1 MSAAGNKGKDTHHPM
16 NSSENGKNLPP
27 FERLKRW
34 WRGLTPAAQV
44 YTLALVCLLISF
56 AVTWAAPKHAVAQAF
71 AYLPFALF
79 GLCFLKEAYDWVVPK
94 LQLPLVKLLV
104 AASGVMAAAAATGV
118 SRMAVNEATGQD
130 PAAFTT
136 TVAFLVPLSFV
147 PVLAALVAVG
157 GVFVVPATMIGSLGK
172 AFFTWSKPK
181 DLDVML
187 SIARVIGC
195 ITVIAASASLLYAS
209 SPLFPTLNWLAG
221 HSAMMFD
228 LQPNTACAENSK
240 DRVLRLTDN
249 VVILGRTTK
258 DGLQFVRRS
267 CSLGAEGTLLAA
279 PRVELPTQRT
289 RRFQR

>member
-1 MSAAGNKGKDTHHPM
+1 MTSTEDNEKDTHHSL
-16 NSSENGKNLPP
+16 NLSENGRKLPP

-34 WRGLTPAAQV
+34 WCGLSPVARV
-44 YTLALVCLLISF
+44 YTLALVSLLISF
-56 AVTWAAPKHAVAQAF
+56 AITCAAPRHAVAQAF
-71 AYLPFALF
+71 AYVAFALF
-79 GLCFLKEAYDWVVPK
+79 GLCFLKEAYDWVIPK

-104 AASGVMAAAAATGV
+104 AAGGVMAAAAATGV

-157 GVFVVPATMIGSLGK
+157 GVFVVPATMIGSLGR

-187 SIARVIGC
+187 SLARVFGSV
-195 ITVIAASASLLYAS
+195 TVIAASASLLYAS

-221 HSAMMFD
+221 HGAMMFD

-240 DRVLRLTDN
+240 DRVLRLTDT
-249 VVILGRTTK
+249 VVIVGRTTD
-258 DGLQFVRRS
+258 DGLQFVRRD
-267 CSLGAEGTLLAA
+267 CPLVAEGALLAA